1 MPQLVVDATLHEK
14 LGLYPGPV
22 RLVDAAGN
30 VLGVFTPTPGVVDG
44 LEPPP
49 LPEEELRRRE
59 AEPGGRTWAEIRA
72 DLEKRG

>member
-30 VLGVFTPTPGVVDG
+30 VLGVFTPDPAAVAE
-44 LEPPP
+44 LEGE
-49 LPEEELRRRE
+49 LSEEEWARRL
-59 AEPGGRTWAEIRA
+59 AEPGGRTWPEIRA